1 MPAKGPQ
8 GAALQG
14 RNVTEHDE
22 HDGRTLPSESAA
34 DGREAVSNLAAILNA
49 PEAGLACQVLS
60 VASESTLSSAQH
72 GVPPTPCTTE
82 TITAN
87 SSENSCGAPA
97 NCHASEQAGSQMDD
111 EHAEP
116 VHAAAGSAVMHHHH
130 GVSTSHAAY
139 LLSADASYAS
149 QGYESEDGI
158 PMSPLQRQSHR
169 AAAGAAGTRQIPACL
184 HHAWLIVAPSMTP
197 ARIMHRT
204 AVSTN

>member
-1 MPAKGPQ
+1 MPAKGTQ

-14 RNVTEHDE
+14 KTSSSKPSSSRDATEHGHCTRADE
-22 HDGRTLPSESAA
+22 LTA
-34 DGREAVSNLAAILNA
+34 DDYARDAVSNLNA
-49 PEAGLACQVLS
+49 PEAGLPCPVLS

-97 NCHASEQAGSQMDD
+97 KDED

-116 VHAAAGSAVMHHHH
+116 VHTAAGNAVLHQQ
-130 GVSTSHAAY
+130 GASTSHAAY

-158 PMSPLQRQSHR
+158 PTSSLQRLSHR
-169 AAAGAAGTRQIPACL
+169 AAGEDTRQTTAC
-184 HHAWLIVAPSMTP
+184 AMPG
-197 ARIMHRT
+197 
-204 AVSTN
+204 